1 MGGVFP
7 DLLVFAFISLLITE
21 STNHYIVHF
30 QALFLQRFAPN
41 VLKLRMIYCFFMKGR
56 PSDIYEK
63 INKKI

>member
-7 DLLVFAFISLLITE
+7 DLIVFAFLSLLITK

-30 QALFLQRFAPN
+30 KTLFLQRFGPN
-41 VLKLRMIYCFFMKGR
+41 VLKLMMIYCFFMKGR
-56 PSDIYEK
+56 LSDIYEK